1 MVKGLVGLLKPRI
14 GLPVHVVAVANSI
27 LLSTST
33 TSTPMFCVGVHTIS
47 REPGP
52 WNVHRHIDTHIY
64 LFMIIYIYMYTQI
77 RMMKYDDIL
86 Q

>member
-1 MVKGLVGLLKPRI
+1 MAKGLVGLLKPRI
-14 GLPVHVVAVANSI
+14 GLPVRVVAVVTSI

-33 TSTPMFCVGVHTIS
+33 TTTPMSCVGVHTIS

-52 WNVHRHIDTHIY
+52 WNVHLHKDTYIY
-64 LFMIIYIYMYTQI
+64 IYDIIYIYTQI
-77 RMMKYDDIL
+77 PMMKYDDIL